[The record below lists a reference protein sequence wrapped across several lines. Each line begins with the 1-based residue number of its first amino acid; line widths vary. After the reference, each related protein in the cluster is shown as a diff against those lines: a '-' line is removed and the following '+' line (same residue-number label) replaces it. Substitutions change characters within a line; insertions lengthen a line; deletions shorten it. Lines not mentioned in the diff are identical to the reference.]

1 MTWRCALIQRWLP
14 GYLDTEDGGV
24 RNRLV
29 ARHLEHCPECRQE
42 LAELEAAV
50 RLLKAHPVPD
60 PGPEFWESFQR
71 ELHLKLAQ
79 LKEEPQTEPHPKRR
93 LLPVSLR
100 MIVAAAP
107 LVVLLLA
114 VGVWQGYLPGRPGPA
129 LPLVGR
135 EAHLA
140 PTSPVTEPESSVELA
155 AHGPGA
161 AHPPG
166 PEKVLYAGIDEGLWD
181 EDLVVNWDMDPVLG
195 DLSPQEREALARK
208 LMGGEP

>member
-14 GYLDTEDGGV
+14 GYLDAEKGGL

-29 ARHLEHCPECRQE
+29 ARHLLRCPACRQE
-42 LAELEAAV
+42 LAELEATV

-79 LKEEPQTEPHPKRR
+79 LQEEPHPQPKRR
-93 LLPVSLR
+93 PLPVPLR
-100 MIVAAAP
+100 MMVAAAP
-107 LVVLLLA
+107 LVVLLVAL
-114 VGVWQGYLPGRPGPA
+114 GVWQGYLPGRPGPVLKVPGQETA
-129 LPLVGR
+129 AAPAPGR
-135 EAHLA
+135 E
-140 PTSPVTEPESSVELA
+140 ENGVELA
-155 AHGPGA
+155 AHGGGA
-161 AHPPG
+161 SHPPG

>member
-14 GYLDTEDGGV
+14 GYLDAEDGGV

-29 ARHLEHCPECRQE
+29 ARHLKRCPDCRQE
-42 LAELEAAV
+42 LAELEATV

-71 ELHLKLAQ
+71 ELHLKLVQ
-79 LKEEPQTEPHPKRR
+79 LKEEPHPQPQRR
-93 LLPVSLR
+93 PLPVPLR

-107 LVVLLLA
+107 LAVLLVA
-114 VGVWQGYLPGRPGPA
+114 VGVWRGYLPGRPAPA
-129 LPLVGR
+129 LKVPGQETAV
-135 EAHLA
+135 A
-140 PTSPVTEPESSVELA
+140 PAPVHEDSSVELA

>member
-14 GYLDTEDGGV
+14 GYLDAEDTGI

-29 ARHLEHCPECRQE
+29 ARHLERCPHCRQE
-42 LAELEAAV
+42 LAEVEAAV
-50 RLLKAHPVPD
+50 RLLQAHPVPD

-79 LKEEPQTEPHPKRR
+79 LQEEPQPQAQRR
-93 LLPVSLR
+93 HLTAPLR

-107 LVVLLLA
+107 LVVLLAA
-114 VGVWQGYLPGRPGPA
+114 VGLWRGWGPWGSA
-129 LPLVGR
+129 PQPTPPAQTAPLT
-135 EAHLA
+135 AA
-140 PTSPVTEPESSVELA
+140 PAAGEPDSSSVELTA
-155 AHGPGA
+155 YGPGV

-181 EDLVVNWDMDPVLG
+181 EDLVLNWDMDPVLG

>member
-14 GYLDTEDGGV
+14 GYLDAEDGGV

-79 LKEEPQTEPHPKRR
+79 LQEKPQPQPQRR
-93 LLPVSLR
+93 PLPVPLR

-107 LVVLLLA
+107 LAVLLVA
-114 VGVWQGYLPGRPGPA
+114 VGLWQGYLPGRPVPA
-129 LPLVGR
+129 LK
-135 EAHLA
+135 A
-140 PTSPVTEPESSVELA
+140 PGQETAVAPAPVHEDSSVELA